1 MTTRRP
7 TEGSKNPV
15 LQDISV
21 LSAAQTGDSLAAL
34 VALRDTLARAI
45 DECGSKR
52 DLAALSRQLCAVVA
66 QIENTPKPEPSLRNE
81 IAAKRARRQAE
92 AAGRALVEGSDGR

>member
-7 TEGSKNPV
+7 AEGSKNPV
-15 LQDISV
+15 LQGISV

-52 DLAALSRQLCAVVA
+52 DLAALSRQLCAVRKSR
-66 QIENTPKPEPSLRNE
+66 TPPSRS
-81 IAAKRARRQAE
+81 RRYAT
-92 AAGRALVEGSDGR
+92 R